1 MVEPSLK
8 ENWERREEKADGN
21 SKVSWELHTDQY
33 VRGDVERRQLV
44 EEVCQAKKLKLSAMW
59 TV

>member
-21 SKVSWELHTDQY
+21 SKCEIKAKLTRYSTYFNILFK
-33 VRGDVERRQLV
+33 
-44 EEVCQAKKLKLSAMW
+44 VC
-59 TV
+59 